1 MPAARWNQVARLLGF
16 LRQRSGQGAGVGD
29 GQLLERFVQERDES
43 AFELLLW
50 RHGAMVLNVCRR
62 LVPRDEDAEDAFQA
76 TFLALVKK
84 ARSIRQRDG
93 LAGWLYRVAY
103 RAALAARA
111 RAKRIAGH
119 EKPAPVPELPAA
131 EDQAWNDLRPILD
144 EEVGRLP
151 ERLRLPLILCYLE
164 GQTNEEAAR
173 QLGCPIGTVFSRLAK
188 GRTILRTRLARRGL
202 TLSAGTL
209 AALLTQQVAT
219 ASPAPALVAA
229 ALKSAHIIVGAKA
242 GAVSSSVAS
251 LTEGVLKAMFLKK
264 LTIAAALFL
273 VVAFLVVGGGGF
285 LVHALRADPPDQ
297 AQLDPP
303 PNKLPDH
310 EKQEQ
315 KSDPG
320 KTVTVQVIKPKP
332 GGLERICEQAATIAA
347 FESVDVVPQVSGVLK
362 VLLVDIGSR
371 VKKGDVLAVIDSAD
385 LVKDQE
391 LAKIALELAR
401 AKVDQQEAKVETA
414 KTEVLA
420 AEATIKARQ
429 AELVSSKS
437 NQNYR
442 TKVLERMKKL
452 QQSNAVPREEVDSE
466 MAKYE
471 AALAGTTAAE
481 AALEKA
487 KAEKNQTLSRVRLA
501 ETALKLER
509 LQVRAAQVGLEKA
522 ELLVNHTRLTAPFD
536 GVVTTRNLVAGDVV
550 SAKNP
555 RAVLKINRTDK
566 MRLVVLVPESDAVFV
581 RPGMPVDLE
590 IAALGDRKFS
600 GLTVSRTASFLQGKI
615 LEPEN
620 LMFDTR
626 TMRVEVDVP
635 NPKGQFM
642 EGMFGRASIKLGII
656 HPKALVIPL
665 SCVETPG
672 VFVVKD
678 GKARFVPVRFGNYQG
693 GNIEA
698 LSGLTADDEVVLHPK
713 GLKDGAAVEI
723 KPNR

>member
-1 MPAARWNQVARLLGF
+1 MPGVRWNQVVRLLGF
-16 LRQRSGQGAGVGD
+16 LRQRGGQAAGVGD
-29 GQLLERFVQERDES
+29 GQLLERFIQERDES

-62 LVPRDEDAEDAFQA
+62 LVPREEDAEDAFQA

-84 ARSIRQRDG
+84 ARSIRHRES

-119 EKPAPVPELPAA
+119 EKPAATILEVPAA
-131 EDQAWNDLRPILD
+131 EAPAWDDLRPILD

-173 QLGCPIGTVFSRLAK
+173 QLGCPVGTVFSRLAK
-188 GRTILRTRLARRGL
+188 GRTILRNRLTRRGL
-202 TLSAGTL
+202 TLSAGALATL
-209 AALLTQQVAT
+209 LSHQVAT

-229 ALKSAHIIVGAKA
+229 SLKFALFTAAGQA
-242 GAVSSSVAS
+242 GAVSSQVAS

-264 LTIAAALFL
+264 LTITAALVL
-273 VVAFLVVGGGGF
+273 VVAFLAGGGGI
-285 LVHALRADPPDQ
+285 LYHSLRADPPEQ

-303 PNKLPDH
+303 AINQKEPGQKLAA
-310 EKQEQ
+310 
-315 KSDPG
+315 G
-320 KTVTVQVIKPKP
+320 KTFTVQVIKPKP
-332 GGLERICEQAATIAA
+332 GGLERTCERGATIAA
-347 FESVDVVPQVSGVLK
+347 FESVDVVPQVSGVLN
-362 VLLVDIGSR
+362 VVMVDIGSR
-371 VKKGDVLAVIDSAD
+371 VKKWDALAVIEAPD
-385 LVKDQE
+385 LAKDQE

-401 AKVDQQEAKVETA
+401 AKVEQQEAKVETA
-414 KTEVLA
+414 KMEVLA

-442 TKVLERMKKL
+442 GKVLERMKKL

-471 AALAGTTAAE
+471 AALAGTIAAE

-501 ETALKLER
+501 ETALKLDQ
-509 LQVRAAQVGLEKA
+509 LQVRSAQVSLEKA
-522 ELLVNHTRLTAPFD
+522 ELVVNHTRLTAPFD
-536 GVVTTRNLVAGDVV
+536 GVITMRDLAAGDVI

-566 MRLVVLVPESDAVFV
+566 MRLIVNVAETDAVFV
-581 RPGMPVDLE
+581 HPGMPVSLE
-590 IAALGDRKFS
+590 IDTLGNQKFS
-600 GLTVSRTASFLQGKI
+600 GLTVSRMASFLDRKTG
-615 LEPEN
+615 
-620 LMFDTR
+620 

-635 NPKGQFM
+635 NPKGQLM
-642 EGMFGRASIKLGII
+642 EGMFGRASIKLGIT
-656 HPKALVIPL
+656 HPKALSVPR
-665 SCVETPG
+665 SCIVDPG

-678 GKARFVPVRFGNYQG
+678 GKARFVPVRFGASHG
-693 GNIEA
+693 GRIEV
-698 LSGLTADDEVVLHPK
+698 LSGLNADDDVVLHPG

-723 KPNR
+723 KKKQ